1 MFLTRSLGCTVLD
14 VAMHMYHGVE
24 MSGMEAGG
32 EDELIAWYHGQLTA
46 MLSEED
52 AAAYP
57 LEVRF
62 RQCDPTLC
70 VR

>member
-1 MFLTRSLGCTVLD
+1 
-14 VAMHMYHGVE
+14 MYHGVE
-24 MSGMEAGG
+24 MSGMEDGG

-62 RQCDPTLC
+62 RQCDPILC